1 LLPPASSALGL
12 TVAVLAAVTG
22 AAIDART
29 GRIPNALTFATA
41 AAGVGCAALASRTSS
56 PAGAPGLVVGLACML
71 PGHLFGGTGA
81 GDVKLMAAVGP
92 WLGPERIVIA
102 FLACAIAGGVLATW
116 HAARRGRMSEHGGR
130 TAQLVTGP
138 AAARA
143 EIDAGAPHTRFA
155 YGPAIAAGV
164 VLAASLALKGP
175 APCGTGDRRKA
186 RRCSRPRSRCPCCCS
201 SRSASSSSAG
211 RTRRGRC

>member
-1 LLPPASSALGL
+1 
-12 TVAVLAAVTG
+12 VLAAVTG

-29 GRIPNALTFATA
+29 GRIPNALTFTTA
-41 AAGVGCAALASRTSS
+41 AVGIGCAALAITHVSL
-56 PAGAPGLVVGLACML
+56 PMALLGLVVGLACML

-81 GDVKLMAAVGP
+81 GDVKLMAAVGT

-116 HAARRGRMSEHGGR
+116 HAIRRGSMRSTVAR
-130 TAQLVTGP
+130 TARLVTGP

-143 EIDAGAPHTRFA
+143 EIERGAALARFA

-164 VLAASLALKGP
+164 VLAALWH
-175 APCGTGDRRKA
+175 
-186 RRCSRPRSRCPCCCS
+186 
-201 SRSASSSSAG
+201 
-211 RTRRGRC
+211 